1 MEINPEEE
9 AAFLSKRTGCTAD
22 EAWNYII
29 AGDRFFDEAP
39 DCGEEVLGEKLA
51 AYICEASGMGDRLV
65 QKLMDA
71 EAEFFGSKG
80 ML

>member
-9 AAFLSKRTGCTAD
+9 AAFLCAKTGCTAD

-29 AGDRFFDEAP
+29 VGDRFFDENPEGGAS
-39 DCGEEVLGEKLA
+39 DEMLVQF
-51 AYICEASGMGDRLV
+51 ICEASGMSERLA
-65 QKLMDA
+65 QRLIDA
-71 EAEFFGSKG
+71 EAEFFSSNG